1 MDIDQAFD
9 RIGHLGPGQSLQM
22 AILSGTVAFNSWIVC
37 LPVFTQFEIETPEP
51 QNYLNQT
58 LPVNSTQT
66 VNLKT
71 NPIPISSD
79 FNMNTFQL
87 HLVTSLFMA
96 GVMFGNPIFGYLS
109 DKYGRRKILL
119 NMLLLTSVCTIGS
132 AIFSVGWKSY
142 LFWRILVGA
151 GRSAIHNSLMAL
163 VYEFVGN
170 SYYARLEFIAC
181 VSWSF
186 GMVVLSWLAEF
197 YRYWRHLSIVTAL
210 PGFVLFYLVKQSP
223 ESPRW
228 LYTNNRI
235 TEAENILKNIGR
247 GNGKSE
253 SELELVLEPVVT
265 NEDNVRNEGF
275 MRMIKSGVVMKRV
288 GSMMVVFFTGSLVY
302 FGITFGT
309 QQLGGS
315 VYTNLQLSALSEIP
329 GGFIGFIIMQTPFM
343 GRKRTL
349 MLFLMLVGFGS
360 YLLDVYHLNGD
371 SKRTIAFLSK
381 TLIEG
386 TWAVNNPYSIELFPT
401 SVRSV
406 ALGMLNF
413 SSQLSGVLA
422 PFLQDFGKVL
432 IDPDDPDAPFVFYAI
447 VALLS
452 CVMVGAMLPETLN
465 AKTHDTIS
473 SLETDKGA
481 RKTRSRTGSRA
492 GYKRLATDEL

>member
-1 MDIDQAFD
+1 
-9 RIGHLGPGQSLQM
+9 
-22 AILSGTVAFNSWIVC
+22 
-37 LPVFTQFEIETPEP
+37 
-51 QNYLNQT
+51 
-58 LPVNSTQT
+58 
-66 VNLKT
+66 
-71 NPIPISSD
+71 
-79 FNMNTFQL
+79 
-87 HLVTSLFMA
+87 
-96 GVMFGNPIFGYLS
+96 
-109 DKYGRRKILL
+109 
-119 NMLLLTSVCTIGS
+119 
-132 AIFSVGWKSY
+132 
-142 LFWRILVGA
+142 
-151 GRSAIHNSLMAL
+151 MAL

-197 YRYWRHLSIVTAL
+197 FRYWRHLSIVTAL

>member
-349 MLFLMLVGFGS
+349 MLFLMLV
-360 YLLDVYHLNGD
+360 
-371 SKRTIAFLSK
+371 
-381 TLIEG
+381 
-386 TWAVNNPYSIELFPT
+386 LFC
-401 SVRSV
+401 SVV
-406 ALGMLNF
+406 F
-413 SSQLSGVLA
+413 VL
-422 PFLQDFGKVL
+422 
-432 IDPDDPDAPFVFYAI
+432 
-447 VALLS
+447 
-452 CVMVGAMLPETLN
+452 
-465 AKTHDTIS
+465 
-473 SLETDKGA
+473 
-481 RKTRSRTGSRA
+481 
-492 GYKRLATDEL
+492 